1 MPIRRQSEV
10 VDPMLFLSKLV
21 GRPVKDRDGDVFGKV
36 RDLIVALGERYPPVT
51 GLVVRVAGDRDIFL
65 PWSDVE
71 EITTDGARLRTT
83 LIDMA
88 TFRQRPNEIRL
99 WLDLLDKQI
108 VDVEDRKIVRVN
120 DIQLAPVDGRLRLV
134 AVDVGLAGILRRLGL
149 SGPGERLGR
158 ALHLEVENYIEW
170 EDVDPVESSVSSLKL
185 RVPHAAL
192 ATLHPADVA
201 HIVEQLAPR
210 DRAGILAALDDER
223 AADVLEELAA
233 DDQVDILEALSPEK
247 AADILEEMGP
257 DEAADLVADLSE
269 ERQEQLLNLMEPDE
283 ASDVRELLAY
293 GEETAGGLMTTDFIT
308 VTPEMT
314 AEQVIE
320 RLRELHP
327 DADQVYYLYVTDAD
341 GLLVGTITLRGLIVA
356 RPETPVRE
364 FMRPEPISVAVDLDA
379 EQVGAAI
386 ARYNLLALPVVDADG
401 RLQGIVTVDD
411 ALERALGEG
420 WRKRLPEIYEPA
432 EDR

>member
-1 MPIRRQSEV
+1 
-10 VDPMLFLSKLV
+10 MLFLSRLV
-21 GRPVKDRDGDVFGKV
+21 GRPVRDRHGESLGKV
-36 RDLIVALGERYPPVT
+36 RDLIVALGEQYPPVT
-51 GLVVRVAGDRDIFL
+51 GLVVRVTAGRDIFL
-65 PWSDVE
+65 PWTDVE
-71 EITTDGARLRTT
+71 EIDADGARLRTT
-83 LIDMA
+83 LIDM
-88 TFRQRPNEIRL
+88 TSFRQRPNEIRL

-149 SGPGERLGR
+149 SGPGERLAR
-158 ALHLEVENYIEW
+158 ALHLEAQNYIEW

-185 RVPHAAL
+185 RVPHEAL
-192 ATLHPADVA
+192 GTLHPADVA

-233 DDQVDILEALSPEK
+233 DDQVDILEALEPEK

-269 ERQEQLLNLMEPDE
+269 ERQEQLLSLMEPEE

-320 RLRELHP
+320 RLRALHP
-327 DADQVYYLYVTDAD
+327 DADLVYYLYVTD
-341 GLLVGTITLRGLIVA
+341 GEGILVGTITLRGLIVA
-356 RPETPVRE
+356 APETAVRD
-364 FMRPEPISVAVDLDA
+364 FMRPDPISVGVDLDA
-379 EQVGAAI
+379 EEVGAAI
-386 ARYNLLALPVVDADG
+386 ARYNLLALPVVDAEG
-401 RLQGIVTVDD
+401 RMQGIVTVDD
-411 ALERALGEG
+411 ALERALGKG

>member
-1 MPIRRQSEV
+1 
-10 VDPMLFLSKLV
+10 MLFLSRLV
-21 GRPVKDRDGDVFGKV
+21 GRPVRDRHSESLGKI
-36 RDLIVALGERYPPVT
+36 RDLIVALGEQYPPVT
-51 GLVVRVAGDRDIFL
+51 GLVVRVTGGRDIFL
-65 PWSDVE
+65 PWTDVE
-71 EITTDGARLRTT
+71 EIDADGARLRTT
-83 LIDMA
+83 LIDMES
-88 TFRQRPNEIRL
+88 FRQRPNEIRL

-108 VDVEDRKIVRVN
+108 VDVEGRKIVRVN

-149 SGPGERLGR
+149 AGPGERLAR
-158 ALHLEVENYIEW
+158 ALHLEAENYIEW

-185 RVPHAAL
+185 RVPHEAL
-192 ATLHPADVA
+192 GTLHPADVA

-223 AADVLEELAA
+223 AADVLEELDA
-233 DDQVDILEALSPEK
+233 DDQVDILEALEPEK

-269 ERQEQLLNLMEPDE
+269 ERQEQLLGLMEPEE

-308 VTPEMT
+308 ITPEMT

-341 GLLVGTITLRGLIVA
+341 GILVGTITLRGLIVA
-356 RPETPVRE
+356 APETPVRD
-364 FMRPEPISVAVDLDA
+364 FMRSDPISVGVDLDA
-379 EQVGAAI
+379 EEVGAAI
-386 ARYNLLALPVVDADG
+386 ARYNLLALPVVDAEG
-401 RLQGIVTVDD
+401 RMQGMVTVDD

-432 EDR
+432 EER

>member
-1 MPIRRQSEV
+1 
-10 VDPMLFLSKLV
+10 MLFLSRLV
-21 GRPVKDRDGDVFGKV
+21 GRPVRDRHGESFGKV
-36 RDLIVALGERYPPVT
+36 RDLIVALGEQYPPVT
-51 GLVVRVAGDRDIFL
+51 GLVVRVAGGRDIFL
-65 PWSDVE
+65 PWTDVE
-71 EITTDGARLRTT
+71 EIDAGGARLRTT

-88 TFRQRPNEIRL
+88 SFRQRPNEIRL

-120 DIQLAPVDGRLRLV
+120 DIQLAPVEGRLRLV

-149 SGPGERLGR
+149 SGPGERLAR
-158 ALHLEVENYIEW
+158 ALHLEAENYIEW

-192 ATLHPADVA
+192 GTLHPADVA

-210 DRAGILAALDDER
+210 DRTGILAALDDER
-223 AADVLEELAA
+223 AADVLEELEA

-269 ERQEQLLNLMEPDE
+269 ERQEQLLGLMEPDE

-293 GEETAGGLMTTDFIT
+293 GEETAGGLMTTEFIT
-308 VTPEMT
+308 VTLEMT
-314 AEQVIE
+314 AEQVIG

-341 GLLVGTITLRGLIVA
+341 GMLVGTITLRGLIVA
-356 RPETPVRE
+356 APETTVNA
-364 FMRPEPISVAVDLDA
+364 FMRPDPISVGVDLDA
-379 EQVGAAI
+379 EQVGGAI
-386 ARYNLLALPVVDADG
+386 ARYNLLALPVVDGEG

-411 ALERALGEG
+411 AFERALGEG

-432 EDR
+432 EER

>member
-1 MPIRRQSEV
+1 
-10 VDPMLFLSKLV
+10 MLFLSRLV
-21 GRPVKDRDGDVFGKV
+21 GRPVRDRHAGSFGKI
-36 RDLIVALGERYPPVT
+36 RDLIVALGEQYPPVT
-51 GLVVRVAGDRDIFL
+51 GLVVRVTGGRDIFL
-65 PWSDVE
+65 PWTDVE
-71 EITTDGARLRTT
+71 EIDVDGARLGTT
-83 LIDMA
+83 LIDMES
-88 TFRQRPNEIRL
+88 FRQRPNEIRL

-108 VDVEDRKIVRVN
+108 VDVEGRKIVRVN

-149 SGPGERLGR
+149 AGPGERLAR
-158 ALHLEVENYIEW
+158 ALHLEAENYIEW

-192 ATLHPADVA
+192 GTLHPADVA

-233 DDQVDILEALSPEK
+233 DDQVDILEALEPEK

-269 ERQEQLLNLMEPDE
+269 ERQEQLLGLMEPEE

-341 GLLVGTITLRGLIVA
+341 GILVGTITLRGLIVA
-356 RPETPVRE
+356 APETPVRD
-364 FMRPEPISVAVDLDA
+364 FMRPDPISVSVDLDA
-379 EQVGAAI
+379 EEVGAAI
-386 ARYNLLALPVVDADG
+386 ARYNLLALPVVDADV
-401 RLQGIVTVDD
+401 RMQGIVTVDD

-432 EDR
+432 EER

>member
-1 MPIRRQSEV
+1 
-10 VDPMLFLSKLV
+10 MLFLSRLV
-21 GRPVKDRDGDVFGKV
+21 GRPVRDRLGETFGKV
-36 RDLIVALGERYPPVT
+36 RDLIVALGEQYPPVT
-51 GLVVRVAGDRDIFL
+51 GLVVRVTRGRDIFL

-71 EITTDGARLRTT
+71 EIDAGGARLRTT

-88 TFRQRPNEIRL
+88 SFRQRPNEIRL

-120 DIQLAPVDGRLRLV
+120 DIQLAPVEGRLRLV

-149 SGPGERLGR
+149 SGPGERLAR
-158 ALHLEVENYIEW
+158 ALHLEAENYIEW

-185 RVPHAAL
+185 RVPHEAL
-192 ATLHPADVA
+192 GTLHPADVA

-210 DRAGILAALDDER
+210 DRTGILAALDDER

-269 ERQEQLLNLMEPDE
+269 ERQEQLLGLMEPEE

-356 RPETPVRE
+356 SPATAVQD
-364 FMRPEPISVAVDLDA
+364 FMRPDPISVGVGLDA
-379 EQVGAAI
+379 EQVGGAI
-386 ARYNLLALPVVDADG
+386 ARYNLLALPVVDAEG
-401 RLQGIVTVDD
+401 RMQGIVTVDD
-411 ALERALGEG
+411 AFERALGEG

>member
-1 MPIRRQSEV
+1 
-10 VDPMLFLSKLV
+10 MLFLSRLV
-21 GRPVKDRDGDVFGKV
+21 GRPVRDRHGESFGKV
-36 RDLIVALGERYPPVT
+36 RDLIVALGEQYPPVT
-51 GLVVRVAGDRDIFL
+51 GLVVRVAGARDIFL
-65 PWSDVE
+65 PWTDVA
-71 EITTDGARLRTT
+71 EIDAGGAHLRTT

-88 TFRQRPNEIRL
+88 SFRQRPNEIRL

-120 DIQLAPVDGRLRLV
+120 DIQLAPVEGRLRLV

-149 SGPGERLGR
+149 SGPGERLAR
-158 ALHLEVENYIEW
+158 ALHLEAENYIEW

-192 ATLHPADVA
+192 GTLHPADVA

-210 DRAGILAALDDER
+210 DRTGILAALDDER
-223 AADVLEELAA
+223 AADVLEELEA

-269 ERQEQLLNLMEPDE
+269 ERQEQLLGLMEPDE

-293 GEETAGGLMTTDFIT
+293 GEETAGGLMTTEFIT

-320 RLRELHP
+320 RLRALHP
-327 DADQVYYLYVTDAD
+327 DADQVYYLYVTDVD
-341 GLLVGTITLRGLIVA
+341 GMLIGTITLRGLIVA
-356 RPETPVRE
+356 APETTVSA
-364 FMRPEPISVAVDLDA
+364 FMRPDPISVGVDLDA
-379 EQVGAAI
+379 EEVGAAI
-386 ARYNLLALPVVDADG
+386 ARYNLLALPVVDGEG

-432 EDR
+432 EER

>member
-1 MPIRRQSEV
+1 
-10 VDPMLFLSKLV
+10 MLFLSKLV
-21 GRPVKDRDGDVFGKV
+21 GRPVRDRDGDVFGKV
-36 RDLIVALGERYPPVT
+36 RDLIVALGEQYPPVT
-51 GLVVRVAGDRDIFL
+51 GLVVRVAGGRDIFL

-71 EITTDGARLRTT
+71 EIDADGARLRTT

-120 DIQLAPVDGRLRLV
+120 DIQLAPVEGRLRLV

-149 SGPGERLGR
+149 SGPGERLAR
-158 ALHLEVENYIEW
+158 SLHLEVENYIEW

-192 ATLHPADVA
+192 GTLHPADVA

-233 DDQVDILEALSPEK
+233 DDQVDILEALAPEK

-269 ERQEQLLNLMEPDE
+269 ERQEQLLGLMEPDE

-308 VTPEMT
+308 ITPEMT
-314 AEQVIE
+314 AEQVID

-341 GLLVGTITLRGLIVA
+341 GVLVGTITLRGLIVA
-356 RPETPVRE
+356 SPDTAVRE
-364 FMRPEPISVAVDLDA
+364 FMRPDPISVAVDLDA

-432 EDR
+432 EER

>member
-1 MPIRRQSEV
+1 
-10 VDPMLFLSKLV
+10 MLFLSRLV
-21 GRPVKDRDGDVFGKV
+21 GHPVLDRHGESFGKV
-36 RDLIVALGERYPPVT
+36 RDLIVALGEQYPPVT
-51 GLVVRVAGDRDIFL
+51 GLVVRVAGGRDIFL
-65 PWSDVE
+65 PWTDVE
-71 EITTDGARLRTT
+71 QIDVGGARLRTSR
-83 LIDMA
+83 IDIA
-88 TFRQRPNEIRL
+88 SFRQRPNEIRL

-120 DIQLAPVDGRLRLV
+120 DIQLAPVEGRLRLV

-149 SGPGERLGR
+149 SGSGERLAR
-158 ALHLEVENYIEW
+158 ALHLEAENYIEW

-192 ATLHPADVA
+192 GTLHPADVA

-210 DRAGILAALDDER
+210 DRTGILAALDDER

-233 DDQVDILEALSPEK
+233 DDQVDILEALEPEK

-269 ERQEQLLNLMEPDE
+269 ERQEQLLGLMEPEE

-314 AEQVIE
+314 AEGVIE

-327 DADQVYYLYVTDAD
+327 DADQVYYLYVTDAE

-356 RPETPVRE
+356 SPETPVRD
-364 FMRPEPISVAVDLDA
+364 FMRPDPISVEVDLDA
-379 EQVGAAI
+379 EEVGAAI
-386 ARYNLLALPVVDADG
+386 ARYNLLALPVVDGEG
-401 RLQGIVTVDD
+401 RMQGIVTVDD

-432 EDR
+432 EER

>member
-1 MPIRRQSEV
+1 
-10 VDPMLFLSKLV
+10 MLFLSRLV
-21 GRPVKDRDGDVFGKV
+21 GRPVRDRHGESLGKI
-36 RDLIVALGERYPPVT
+36 RDLIVALGDQYPPVT
-51 GLVVRVAGDRDIFL
+51 GLVVRVTGGRDIFL
-65 PWSDVE
+65 PWTDVE
-71 EITTDGARLRTT
+71 EIDADGARLGTT
-83 LIDMA
+83 LIDMES
-88 TFRQRPNEIRL
+88 FRQRPNEIRL

-108 VDVEDRKIVRVN
+108 VDVEGRKIVRVN

-149 SGPGERLGR
+149 AGPGERLAR
-158 ALHLEVENYIEW
+158 ALHLEAENYIEW

-185 RVPHAAL
+185 RVPHEAL
-192 ATLHPADVA
+192 GTLHPADVA

-233 DDQVDILEALSPEK
+233 DDQVDILEALEPEK

-269 ERQEQLLNLMEPDE
+269 ERQEQLLGLMEPE
-283 ASDVRELLAY
+283 GASDVRELLAY

-341 GLLVGTITLRGLIVA
+341 GILVGTITLRGLIVA
-356 RPETPVRE
+356 APETPVRD
-364 FMRPEPISVAVDLDA
+364 FMRPDPISVGVDLDA
-379 EQVGAAI
+379 EEVGAAI

-401 RLQGIVTVDD
+401 RMQGIVTVDD

-432 EDR
+432 EER

>member
-1 MPIRRQSEV
+1 
-10 VDPMLFLSKLV
+10 MLFLSRLV
-21 GRPVKDRDGDVFGKV
+21 GRPVRDRDGESFGKV
-36 RDLIVALGERYPPVT
+36 RDLIVALGEQYPPVT
-51 GLVVRVAGDRDIFL
+51 GLVVRVAGGRDIFL
-65 PWSDVE
+65 PWTDVE
-71 EITTDGARLRTT
+71 EIDADGARLRTT
-83 LIDMA
+83 RIDMA
-88 TFRQRPNEIRL
+88 IFRQRPNEIRL

-120 DIQLAPVDGRLRLV
+120 DIQLAPVEERLRLV

-149 SGPGERLGR
+149 SGPGERLAR
-158 ALHLEVENYIEW
+158 ALHLEAENYIEW

-192 ATLHPADVA
+192 GTLHPADVA

-269 ERQEQLLNLMEPDE
+269 ERQEQLLGLMEPDD

-314 AEQVIE
+314 AEGVIE

-327 DADQVYYLYVTDAD
+327 DADQVYYLYVTDGD
-341 GLLVGTITLRGLIVA
+341 GMLVGTITLRGLIVA
-356 RPETPVRE
+356 SPETPVRD
-364 FMRPEPISVAVDLDA
+364 FMRPDPISVSLDLDA

-386 ARYNLLALPVVDADG
+386 ARYNLLALPVVDAEG
-401 RLQGIVTVDD
+401 RMQGMVTVDD

-432 EDR
+432 EER

>member
-1 MPIRRQSEV
+1 
-10 VDPMLFLSKLV
+10 MLFLSQLV
-21 GRPVKDRDGDVFGKV
+21 GRPVRDRNGESFGKL
-36 RDLIVALGERYPPVT
+36 RDLIVALGEQYPPVT
-51 GLVVRVAGDRDIFL
+51 GLVVRVAGGRDIFL
-65 PWSDVE
+65 PWTDVE
-71 EITTDGARLRTT
+71 EIDASGARLRTT

-88 TFRQRPNEIRL
+88 SFRQRPNEIRL

-120 DIQLAPVDGRLRLV
+120 DIQLAPVEGRLRLV

-149 SGPGERLGR
+149 SGPGKRLAR
-158 ALHLEVENYIEW
+158 TLRLEPENYIEW

-185 RVPHAAL
+185 RVPHQAL
-192 ATLHPADVA
+192 GTLHPADVA

-233 DDQVDILEALSPEK
+233 DDQVDLLEALSPEK

-269 ERQEQLLNLMEPDE
+269 ERQEQLLGLMEPEE

-327 DADQVYYLYVTDAD
+327 DADHVYYLYVTDAD
-341 GLLVGTITLRGLIVA
+341 AMLVGTITLRGLIVA
-356 RPETPVRE
+356 APETEVRD
-364 FMRPEPISVAVDLDA
+364 FMRREPISVGVDLDA
-379 EQVGAAI
+379 EEVGAAI
-386 ARYNLLALPVVDADG
+386 ARYNLLALPVVDEEG
-401 RLQGIVTVDD
+401 RMQGIVTVDD

>member
-1 MPIRRQSEV
+1 
-10 VDPMLFLSKLV
+10 MLFLSRLV
-21 GRPVKDRDGDVFGKV
+21 GRPVRDRHGESLGKV

-51 GLVVRVAGDRDIFL
+51 GLVVRVTAGRDIFL
-65 PWSDVE
+65 PWTDVE
-71 EITTDGARLRTT
+71 EIDADGARLRTT
-83 LIDMA
+83 LIDMES
-88 TFRQRPNEIRL
+88 FRQRPDEIRL

-108 VDVEDRKIVRVN
+108 VDVEGRKIVRVN

-149 SGPGERLGR
+149 AGPGERLAR
-158 ALHLEVENYIEW
+158 ALHLEAENYIEW

-185 RVPHAAL
+185 RVPHEAL
-192 ATLHPADVA
+192 GTLHPADVA

-233 DDQVDILEALSPEK
+233 DDQVDILEALEPEK

-269 ERQEQLLNLMEPDE
+269 ERQEQLLGLMEPEE

-308 VTPEMT
+308 VTPDMN

-320 RLRELHP
+320 RLRDLHP

-341 GLLVGTITLRGLIVA
+341 GVLVGTITLRGLIVA
-356 RPETPVRE
+356 VPETAVRD
-364 FMRPEPISVAVDLDA
+364 FMRSDPISVSVDLDA
-379 EQVGAAI
+379 EEVGAAI
-386 ARYNLLALPVVDADG
+386 ARYNLLALPVVDAQG
-401 RLQGIVTVDD
+401 RMQGIVTVDD

>member
-1 MPIRRQSEV
+1 
-10 VDPMLFLSKLV
+10 MLFLSRLV
-21 GRPVKDRDGDVFGKV
+21 GRPVRDRDGDSFGKV
-36 RDLIVALGERYPPVT
+36 RDLIVALGEQYPPVT
-51 GLVVRVAGDRDIFL
+51 GLVVRVVGGRDIFL
-65 PWSDVE
+65 PWTDVE
-71 EITTDGARLRTT
+71 EIDADGARLRTT

-88 TFRQRPNEIRL
+88 SFRQRPNEIRL

-120 DIQLAPVDGRLRLV
+120 DIQLAPVEGRLRLV

-149 SGPGERLGR
+149 SGPGERLAR
-158 ALHLEVENYIEW
+158 ALHLEAENYIEW

-185 RVPHAAL
+185 RVPHEAL
-192 ATLHPADVA
+192 GTLHPADVA

-269 ERQEQLLNLMEPDE
+269 ERQEQLLGLMEPEE

-341 GLLVGTITLRGLIVA
+341 GMLVGTITLRGLIVA
-356 RPETPVRE
+356 APETAVRD
-364 FMRPEPISVAVDLDA
+364 FMRSDPISVGVDLDA

-386 ARYNLLALPVVDADG
+386 ARYNLLALPVVDAEG
-401 RLQGIVTVDD
+401 RMQGIVTVDD
-411 ALERALGEG
+411 AFERALGEG

>member
-1 MPIRRQSEV
+1 
-10 VDPMLFLSKLV
+10 MLFLSRLV
-21 GRPVKDRDGDVFGKV
+21 GRLVRDRHGESFGKI
-36 RDLIVALGERYPPVT
+36 RDLIVALGEQYPPVT
-51 GLVVRVAGDRDIFL
+51 GLVVRVTGGRDIFL
-65 PWSDVE
+65 PWTDVE
-71 EITTDGARLRTT
+71 EIDADGARLRTT
-83 LIDMA
+83 LIDMES
-88 TFRQRPNEIRL
+88 FRQRPNEIRL

-108 VDVEDRKIVRVN
+108 VDVEGRKIVRVN

-149 SGPGERLGR
+149 AGPGERLAR
-158 ALHLEVENYIEW
+158 ALHLEAENYIEW

-185 RVPHAAL
+185 RVPHEAL
-192 ATLHPADVA
+192 GTLHPADVA

-233 DDQVDILEALSPEK
+233 DDQVDILEALEPEK

-269 ERQEQLLNLMEPDE
+269 ERQEQLLGLMEPED

-308 VTPEMT
+308 VTPEMS

-327 DADQVYYLYVTDAD
+327 DADQVYYLYVTDAA
-341 GLLVGTITLRGLIVA
+341 GILVGTITLRGLIVA
-356 RPETPVRE
+356 APETPVRD
-364 FMRPEPISVAVDLDA
+364 FMRPDPISVTVDLDA
-379 EQVGAAI
+379 EEVGAAI
-386 ARYNLLALPVVDADG
+386 ARYNLLALPVVDGEG
-401 RLQGIVTVDD
+401 RMQGMVTVDD

-432 EDR
+432 EER

>member
-1 MPIRRQSEV
+1 
-10 VDPMLFLSKLV
+10 MLFLSRLV
-21 GRPVKDRDGDVFGKV
+21 GRPVLDRHGESFGKV

-51 GLVVRVAGDRDIFL
+51 GLVVRVAGGRDIFL
-65 PWSDVE
+65 PWTDVE
-71 EITTDGARLRTT
+71 EIDAGGARLKTSR
-83 LIDMA
+83 IDIA
-88 TFRQRPNEIRL
+88 SFRQRPNEIRL

-120 DIQLAPVDGRLRLV
+120 DIQLAPVEGRLRLV

-149 SGPGERLGR
+149 SGPGERLAR
-158 ALHLEVENYIEW
+158 ALHLEAENYIEW

-192 ATLHPADVA
+192 GTLHPADVA

-233 DDQVDILEALSPEK
+233 DDQVDILEALEPEK

-269 ERQEQLLNLMEPDE
+269 ERQEQLLGLMEPEE

-327 DADQVYYLYVTDAD
+327 DADQVYYLYVTDAE
-341 GLLVGTITLRGLIVA
+341 GFLVGTITLRGLIVA
-356 RPETPVRE
+356 SPETPVRD
-364 FMRPEPISVAVDLDA
+364 FMRPDPISVGVDLDA

-386 ARYNLLALPVVDADG
+386 ARYNLLALPVVDAEG
-401 RLQGIVTVDD
+401 RMQGIVTVDD

-432 EDR
+432 EER

>member
-10 VDPMLFLSKLV
+10 VDSMLFLSKLV
-21 GRPVKDRDGDVFGKV
+21 GRPVRDRDGDIFGKV
-36 RDLIVALGERYPPVT
+36 RDLIVALGEKYPPVT

-65 PWSDVE
+65 PWTDVE
-71 EITTDGARLRTT
+71 EVDTNGARLRTT

-120 DIQLAPVDGRLRLV
+120 DIQLAPVEGRLRLV

-149 SGPGERLGR
+149 SGPGERLAR
-158 ALHLEVENYIEW
+158 SLHLEVENYIEW

-192 ATLHPADVA
+192 GTLHPADVA

-269 ERQEQLLNLMEPDE
+269 ERQEQLLGLMEPDE

-314 AEQVIE
+314 AEQVID

-356 RPETPVRE
+356 RPETEVRE

-386 ARYNLLALPVVDADG
+386 ARYNLLALPVVDPDG

>member
-1 MPIRRQSEV
+1 
-10 VDPMLFLSKLV
+10 MLFLSRTV
-21 GRPVKDRDGDVFGKV
+21 GRPVRDRHGESFGKV

-51 GLVVRVAGDRDIFL
+51 GLVVRVAGGRDIFL
-65 PWSDVE
+65 PWTDVE
-71 EITTDGARLRTT
+71 EIDADGARLRTT

-120 DIQLAPVDGRLRLV
+120 DIQLAPVEGRLRLV

-149 SGPGERLGR
+149 SGPGERLAR
-158 ALHLEVENYIEW
+158 ALHLEAENYIEW

-269 ERQEQLLNLMEPDE
+269 ERQEQLLGLMEPDD

-308 VTPEMT
+308 VTPEKT
-314 AEQVIE
+314 AERVIE

-341 GLLVGTITLRGLIVA
+341 GMLVGTITLRGLIVA
-356 RPETPVRE
+356 RPETPVRD
-364 FMRPEPISVAVDLDA
+364 FMRPDPISVSLDLDA

-386 ARYNLLALPVVDADG
+386 ARYNLLALPVVDAAG
-401 RLQGIVTVDD
+401 RMQGIVTVDD

-432 EDR
+432 EER